1 MLVVHPSVPV
11 QSVQELIALAKSK
24 PGQLNYG
31 TSGAGS
37 GGWLSVQLFRRMA
50 ALDMAHV
57 PYKGA
62 GQSTAAVISGEVHM
76 LFTSSLAAAPYIKTG
91 RLRALAVTS
100 AKRIAMME
108 NAPALTEFL
117 PGYEV
122 LNFFG
127 ILVPAG
133 TPKSIISKL
142 HGEVARIIDLPE
154 VKGQL
159 GSLGFEAVNY
169 GPEQFTA
176 YVKSEMSKWSAVI
189 SESGMKAE

>member
-1 MLVVHPSVPV
+1 
-11 QSVQELIALAKSK
+11 
-24 PGQLNYG
+24 
-31 TSGAGS
+31 
-37 GGWLSVQLFRRMA
+37 
-50 ALDMAHV
+50 
-57 PYKGA
+57 
-62 GQSTAAVISGEVHM
+62 M

-159 GSLGFEAVNY
+159 GSLGFEAVDY
-169 GPEQFTA
+169 GTEQLAA
-176 YVKSEMSKWSAVI
+176 YLKSEMSKWSAVI